1 MPETIYKDISERTGG
16 DIYVGV
22 VGPVRTGKSTFIRRF
37 METAVLPNLSD
48 ENDKKRA
55 QDALPQSGSGKSVMT
70 AEPKFVPEKAVEVTI
85 DKCKMRMRLV
95 DCVGFVVKTAQGIE
109 NEDGKRMVR
118 TPWHENAIPFDEAA
132 EYGTCKVIKDHSTVS
147 ILVTTD
153 GSVCGIGRAD
163 YEEAEEKAVSA
174 LKEKGIPFAIVL
186 NSADVRSESARKLAL
201 SLEEKYASPVALVNC
216 LELDEQDVRSIM
228 GLILKEFPVN
238 SVAVKLPSWL
248 TALDRGHPIL
258 EGVRNTLLKAGEGIT
273 KVGQIEGAFSVEN
286 DPYIEKIALEE
297 IKMGTGDAILELFL
311 KEGLYFGVLSE
322 LSGIAIGSEKELFEC
337 FRDLSETKKK
347 YDRVASALDDANEK
361 GYGIVIPEMSDLHLE
376 EPCIVRHAGGYG
388 VRIKATAPSIHM
400 IRATIETELSPVVG
414 TEQQSEDLVNYLR
427 TEAGQSPDG
436 IWSTNLL
443 GKSLYDMVSD
453 GLNEK
458 LGNMPPDAREKM
470 AETLS
475 RIVNEGSGGLICIIL

>member
-16 DIYVGV
+16 DIYIGV

-37 METAVLPNLSD
+37 METAVLPNIAD
-48 ENDKKRA
+48 ESDKKRA

-85 DKCKMRMRLV
+85 DKCRMRMRLV
-95 DCVGFVVKTAQGIE
+95 DCVGFVVSGAQGIE
-109 NEDGKRMVR
+109 SEDGKRMVR
-118 TPWHENAIPFDEAA
+118 TPWHENAVPFDEAA
-132 EYGTCKVIKDHSTVS
+132 KYGTEKVITDHSTVS
-147 ILVTTD
+147 LLVTTD
-153 GSVCGIGRAD
+153 GSVCGIGRQQ
-163 YEEAEEKAVSA
+163 YEEAEETTVSA
-174 LKEKGIPFAIVL
+174 LKARGLPFAIVL
-186 NSADVRSESARKLAL
+186 NCADVRAESARRLAL
-201 SLEEKYASPVALVNC
+201 SLEEKYGVSVALVNC
-216 LELDEQDVRSIM
+216 LELDEHDVRSIM
-228 GLILKEFPVN
+228 GLILKEFPVS
-238 SVAVKLPSWL
+238 SVAVRLPAWL
-248 TALDRGHPIL
+248 TALDREHPIMS
-258 EGVRNTLLKAGEGIT
+258 GVRETLLKAGGGIS
-273 KVGQIEGAFSVEN
+273 KVGQIEEAFSVED
-286 DPYIEKIALEE
+286 DPYIDRIALDE
-297 IKMGTGDAILELFL
+297 INMGTGDARLELFL
-311 KEGLYFGVLSE
+311 KPGLYFSVLSE
-322 LSGIAIGSEKELFEC
+322 FSGIAIESEKELFEC
-337 FRDLSETKKK
+337 FKALSETKKK
-347 YDRVASALDDANEK
+347 YDRVASALNDASEK
-361 GYGIVIPEMSDLHLE
+361 GYGIVIPEMSDLRLE
-376 EPCIVRHAGGYG
+376 EPCIVRHAGGFG

-400 IRATIETELSPVVG
+400 IRATVETELSPVVG